1 MSEIYCV
8 FFLWYIICSK
18 YLTTNL
24 PICTT
29 KLPAKIVFF
38 FRTTKFFNEKITII
52 LFFFRNTCIYRFFV
66 VPLQPILCRWQPGTH
81 KNERTMS
88 VEIRP
93 IHTKHELK
101 QFIQFA
107 NDLYADCP
115 YYCPPLFFD
124 EMNCFDAEK
133 NPALEVCEY
142 QLWMAYREGK
152 PVGRVAGIIN
162 RRANEKWGVKHVRFG
177 WFDFI
182 DDMEVSKA
190 LLDTVAAWGIERGMD
205 GLNGPVGFTDFDHEG
220 LLLKGYEYLAPMAS
234 LYNHPYYVKHVEA
247 YGLVKEADWLEF
259 QVYPPKACPERLER
273 IADIVKQRSHVR
285 VDKVKNSRELVRKYG
300 IQYMDVI
307 DTAYQKLY
315 NFQPM
320 TDQQKKYYMQMY
332 FPILNFDFVTLVV
345 NEENEIVGV
354 GLGMPDISEALRK
367 CGGKLFP
374 FGWYYLIKALKAKKM
389 DAFNLLLIA
398 IRPDYQDKGINAL
411 FFQDQIP
418 YFNQY
423 EVKRIE
429 TTSILETNTKNIANF
444 TQFDHKQHKRRR
456 AYIKQIGGENGQDI

>member
-52 LFFFRNTCIYRFFV
+52 LFFFRNACIYRFFV

-259 QVYPPKACPERLER
+259 QVHPPKTCPERLER
-273 IADIVKQRSHVR
+273 IAEIVKQRSHVR